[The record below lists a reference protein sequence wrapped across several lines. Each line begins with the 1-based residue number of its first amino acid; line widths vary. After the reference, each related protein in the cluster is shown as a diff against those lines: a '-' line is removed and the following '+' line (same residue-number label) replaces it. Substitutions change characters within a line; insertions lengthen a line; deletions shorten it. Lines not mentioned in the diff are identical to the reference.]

1 MNVWHSIC
9 KFVLTNPSVAIFLTL
24 GLGYL
29 LGRFHIKSFKLG
41 ATVGVLLVG
50 LVIGQMGKFQIAP
63 VVKNL
68 FFDLFIFTIGY
79 EVGPVF
85 INSFKKKGIK
95 FIIQSVIFSV
105 IAFGVAFGFFK
116 VFHVKFGEAGGIIAG
131 ALTQSAC
138 IGTANSA
145 IEALHISSAAKQAA
159 MSQVAIAY
167 ALTYVFG
174 TVGVLIFLKNIAP
187 AILHV
192 NLKEATKKYIET
204 NHIKSQTQGVK
215 LSSNIRIRAFEITK
229 DSELVGKSVQAFDQA
244 NDGLVIEEI
253 YRNKQPLTSFK
264 IILKPT
270 DVILVVG
277 NIKSFASFSNSH
289 TALKEIDVNNYPIQL
304 KKATVLL
311 TKEYSY
317 NTLEKFLANGVLID
331 SAQHDGKNIEDYTKL
346 TTGDHVTLV
355 GPANYLKNNIKLIG
369 YVKAAGTKTD
379 VSFMSIG
386 IFLGILLGAIVIT
399 IHKIPLTLGGGGGAL
414 FAGLYFG
421 WLQERHPNTGVI
433 PPSTA
438 WLLKSLGLNLFIGV
452 VGLEA
457 GSGFVTA
464 LKEMGWLVFVIGVFV
479 SILPHLFTLLISKF
493 LLKMDI
499 VDNIGSLCGSGT
511 ITAALNAVNA
521 ETDSTVFALSYTP
534 TYALGNIFLTV
545 MAPLVVA
552 LLA

>member
-270 DVILVVG
+270 DVIIVVG
-277 NIKSFASFSNSH
+277 NIKSFASFSNIH
-289 TALKEIDVNNYPIQL
+289 I
-304 KKATVLL
+304 
-311 TKEYSY
+311 
-317 NTLEKFLANGVLID
+317 
-331 SAQHDGKNIEDYTKL
+331 
-346 TTGDHVTLV
+346 
-355 GPANYLKNNIKLIG
+355 
-369 YVKAAGTKTD
+369 
-379 VSFMSIG
+379 
-386 IFLGILLGAIVIT
+386 IL
-399 IHKIPLTLGGGGGAL
+399 
-414 FAGLYFG
+414 
-421 WLQERHPNTGVI
+421 
-433 PPSTA
+433 
-438 WLLKSLGLNLFIGV
+438 
-452 VGLEA
+452 
-457 GSGFVTA
+457 
-464 LKEMGWLVFVIGVFV
+464 
-479 SILPHLFTLLISKF
+479 
-493 LLKMDI
+493 
-499 VDNIGSLCGSGT
+499 
-511 ITAALNAVNA
+511 
-521 ETDSTVFALSYTP
+521 
-534 TYALGNIFLTV
+534 
-545 MAPLVVA
+545 
-552 LLA
+552 